1 MTPARYR
8 RQLAASIVVV
18 ALTFGMVWAGD
29 QYGQTY
35 DIEPGPAIGR
45 TGAAFVADTLTVL
58 AMISPT
64 GSLLCCAVIQGE
76 MIDGKLTS
84 REVWRTSTVD
94 GIARGDD
101 DFPAPSWYIEA
112 VDRMCEADS

>member
-1 MTPARYR
+1 MIGHSLSY
-8 RQLAASIVVV
+8 
-18 ALTFGMVWAGD
+18 
-29 QYGQTY
+29 TY

-45 TGAAFVADTLTVL
+45 EGAAFVADTLTVL

-94 GIARGDD
+94 GIARNDD
-101 DFPAPSWYIEA
+101 DFPAPSWYIE
-112 VDRMCEADS
+112 VVKRMCEADS

>member
-1 MTPARYR
+1 M
-8 RQLAASIVVV
+8 I
-18 ALTFGMVWAGD
+18 GD
-29 QYGQTY
+29 SLSYTC

-64 GSLLCCAVIQGE
+64 GSLLCCAVIQGG
-76 MIDGKLTS
+76 MIDGELTS
-84 REVWRTSTVD
+84 REVWRTDVVD

-112 VDRMCEADS
+112 VNRMCGGGS